1 MAAPIAITGSTG
13 GIGGIVAR
21 TLAEQEVPQRLLVR
35 DAARAPRLEG
45 AEVAVTEYRDAERSR
60 DALAGIRTLLM
71 VSGSESADRVDEH
84 RAFVAAAA
92 DAGVEHIV
100 YTSFVGAAPDA
111 TFTLARDHGA
121 TEEAIRASGMAF
133 TFLRDNLY
141 TDFLELLAGEDGVI
155 RGPAGDG
162 RAATVTRADVAAVAV
177 EVLQNPSAH
186 AGATYDLTGPEAL
199 SLDEVAAILSSATG
213 RPFAYQRETYDEALA
228 SRAVYRAPDWQVEA
242 WVSTYVAIASGDLE
256 AVSDDIPALLGR
268 PAVGLRGFLAAR

>member
-1 MAAPIAITGSTG
+1 MTAPIAITGSTG

-21 TLAEQEVPQRLLVR
+21 TLAEQEVAQRLLVR
-35 DAARAPRLEG
+35 DASRAPRLEG

-60 DALAGIRTLLM
+60 EALRGIRTLLM

-92 DAGVEHIV
+92 DAGVEHVV

-155 RGPAGDG
+155 HGPAGDG

-177 EVLQNPSAH
+177 EALQRPVEH
-186 AGATYDLTGPEAL
+186 AGATYELTGPDAL
-199 SLDEVAAILSSATG
+199 SLDEVAAILTSATG
-213 RPFAYQRETYDEALA
+213 RPFSYHRETYDEALA
-228 SRAVYRAPDWQVEA
+228 SRAVYGAPDWQVEA
-242 WVSTYVAIASGDLE
+242 WVSTYVAIASGDLS
-256 AVSDDIPALLGR
+256 AVSDAIPRLLGR